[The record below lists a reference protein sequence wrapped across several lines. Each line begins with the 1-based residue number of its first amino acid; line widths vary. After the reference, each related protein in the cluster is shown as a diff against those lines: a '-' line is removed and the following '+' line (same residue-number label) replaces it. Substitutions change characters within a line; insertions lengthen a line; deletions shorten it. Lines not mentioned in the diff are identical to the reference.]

1 MIFVTVGAQIPF
13 DRLIRVIDQWAARN
27 SRDDVFAQ
35 IGEGAWCPEYIEWTA
50 MLSPID
56 FRERMREADII
67 VAHAGT
73 GSIFSALE
81 LGKPILVMPRRAVLN
96 ETRNEHQL
104 ATAQRFCASRNV
116 TVAMD
121 ESELLERLEHL
132 QELALTERIGPYA
145 SKQLLMKLQTFLNEV
160 QEVSD
165 ASVEQGIET
174 QSTNMISVIV
184 PAHNEETV
192 IAQCLESLLD
202 GAQPSELEIIVS
214 CNGCTDN
221 TAKIARGF
229 GAPVRVLETDKASK
243 IVALN
248 AGDEVACSDL
258 RFYIDA
264 DVVIG
269 FNSIRK
275 MAIALER
282 GDGLV
287 AYPELRMDFNV
298 ASSVT
303 SFQAT
308 SWLVWAY
315 YKVWTQLPY
324 NRTGV
329 GTGVYALSREG
340 RRRFSVFPDVIA
352 DDGFVRALFQAD
364 ERIRVKG
371 AYSTVRPP
379 ANLWSLIKT
388 NTRSRLGGY
397 QLLMPVLDAKSFREI
412 LGFLMKSPLLWLCMP
427 VYVFV
432 NWFTRLRARKQHK
445 SVKQFH
451 WERDESTRVN
461 KVNN

>member
-13 DRLIRVIDQWAARN
+13 DRLIRVVDQWAAHN
-27 SRDDVFAQ
+27 GRDDVFAQ

-104 ATAQRFCASRNV
+104 ATVQRFCASRNV
-116 TVAMD
+116 SVAMD

-145 SKQLLMKLQTFLNEV
+145 SKQLLMKLQAFFNDV

-165 ASVEQGIET
+165 ASVETTG
-174 QSTNMISVIV
+174 MISVIV

-192 IAQCLESLLD
+192 IVQCLESLLN
-202 GAQPSELEIIVS
+202 GAPPSELEIIVS
-214 CNGCTDN
+214 CNGCTDK

-229 GAPVRVLETDKASK
+229 GAPVRVLETDKPSK

-269 FNSIRK
+269 FNSIRQ
-275 MAIALER
+275 MAVALER

-287 AYPELRMDFNV
+287 AYPEVHINFK
-298 ASSVT
+298 
-303 SFQAT
+303 AT

-340 RRRFSVFPDVIA
+340 RKRFSVFPDVIA

-397 QLLMPVLDAKSFREI
+397 QLLELFPDMPVLDAKSFREI

-451 WERDESTRVN
+451 WERDESRRV
-461 KVNN
+461 KTHSE

>member
-1 MIFVTVGAQIPF
+1 
-13 DRLIRVIDQWAARN
+13 
-27 SRDDVFAQ
+27 
-35 IGEGAWCPEYIEWTA
+35 
-50 MLSPID
+50 
-56 FRERMREADII
+56 
-67 VAHAGT
+67 
-73 GSIFSALE
+73 
-81 LGKPILVMPRRAVLN
+81 MPRRAVLN

-104 ATAQRFCASRNV
+104 ATAQRFCATRNV
-116 TVAMD
+116 SVAMD

-132 QELALTERIGPYA
+132 QEVALTERIGPYA
-145 SKQLLMKLQTFLNEV
+145 SKQLLMKLQTFLNEA

-165 ASVEQGIET
+165 ASVET
-174 QSTNMISVIV
+174 QSTGMISVIV

-192 IAQCLESLLD
+192 IVQCLESLLN

-248 AGDEVACSDL
+248 AGDEVACSEL
-258 RFYIDA
+258 MFYIDA

-269 FNSIRK
+269 FDSIRK
-275 MAIALER
+275 MAVALER

-287 AYPELRMDFNV
+287 ADVRILPEFNV

-329 GTGVYALSREG
+329 GTAFYALSREG

-397 QLLMPVLDAKSFREI
+397 QLLDQFPDMPVLDAKSFREI

-445 SVKQFH
+445 SVKPFH
-451 WERDESTRVN
+451 WERDESSRVQGRFDD
-461 KVNN
+461 KPES